1 VEVKSPYSHLIQLG
15 GARFHM
21 HTNKLRKFHV
31 RVDEVLYEPLVEEV
45 SSQTAN
51 VDTFAVII
59 L

>member
-1 VEVKSPYSHLIQLG
+1 
-15 GARFHM
+15 M

-31 RVDEVLYEPLVEEV
+31 RVDEVLYKPLVEEV

-51 VDTFAVII
+51 VDMFAVII